1 MIAVL
6 TGGTGGAKFVDGL
19 RQIVPQEELTIIV
32 NTGDD
37 LLWWGLYVSPDV
49 DSITYVLAGKLS
61 QERGWG
67 VKDDTF
73 FCLKTMGQ
81 MGEPNWFHIGDR
93 DLALHIFRSRL
104 LAEGKT
110 LSEATDEIASRL
122 DIKAHILPMSNSR
135 IETRVLTPA
144 GELSFEE
151 YFVGRRYQDPVESVR
166 FAGASDSRPA
176 PGVLDA
182 IWSAELVVI
191 APSNPVTSI
200 GPILAVPGIREALR
214 ETRARTVAVSPIV
227 GGAAVT
233 GPAGALLASQ
243 GFAVSIAG
251 VADFYRDF
259 LDVLVVDS
267 QDAPSAAELGKTHE
281 LRRSGLQ
288 VHCAPTIMRKNNNG
302 DRIALAKSVMAAC
315 KELPKTRSAVES
327 A

>member
-1 MIAVL
+1 
-6 TGGTGGAKFVDGL
+6 
-19 RQIVPQEELTIIV
+19 
-32 NTGDD
+32 
-37 LLWWGLYVSPDV
+37 V

-81 MGEPNWFHIGDR
+81 MEEPNWFHIGDR
-93 DLALHIFRSRL
+93 DLALHIFRSKL

-110 LSEATDEIASRL
+110 LSEATDEIATRL
-122 DIKAHILPMSNSR
+122 DIKARILPMSNSR

-151 YFVGRRYQDPVESVR
+151 YFVRRRYQDPVESVR
-166 FAGASDSRPA
+166 FAGASDSEPA
-176 PGVLDA
+176 PGVIDA
-182 IWSAELVVI
+182 IRSAEIVVL

-200 GPILAVPGIREALR
+200 GPILAVPGICEALR
-214 ETRARTVAVSPIV
+214 ETRARVVAVSPIV

-267 QDAPSAAELGKTHE
+267 QDAPGADE
-281 LRRSGLQ
+281 LRKNQRLGRTGLQ
-288 VHCAPTIMRKNNNG
+288 VHCASTIMRKNNNG

>member
-1 MIAVL
+1 MITVL

-19 RQIVPQEELTIIV
+19 RQIVPPEELTIIV

-37 LLWWGLYVSPDV
+37 LRWWGLYVSPDV

-110 LSEATDEIASRL
+110 LSEATDEIATRL
-122 DIKAHILPMSNSR
+122 DIKARILPMSNSQ
-135 IETRVLTPA
+135 IETRILTPA

-151 YFVGRRYQDPVESVR
+151 YFVRRRYQDPVESVR
-166 FAGASDSRPA
+166 FAGASDSEPA

-182 IWSAELVVI
+182 IRSAEIVVL

-214 ETRARTVAVSPIV
+214 ETGARNVAVSPIV
-227 GGAAVT
+227 GGSAVT

-251 VADFYRDF
+251 VADFYGDF

-267 QDAPSAAELGKTHE
+267 QDASGAAELHE
-281 LRRSGLQ
+281 NRALGRSGLQ
-288 VHCAPTIMRKNNNG
+288 MHCAPTIMRKNNNG

-315 KELPKTRSAVES
+315 KQLPKTRSAVES